1 MNAVLFSK
9 TGLFAGTSFKIGRD
23 ATIGKSDGNTV
34 VLRSDIV
41 SGNHAKITFDDAQ
54 NAYFLEDLGSSNG
67 TKLDGIS
74 VKRKEKLERL
84 HVITF
89 AGKFDFIF
97 QMGGAIPVKA
107 EIPQSQTLEKT
118 VEKTMMNKGEEKL
131 PSFGKKEPAKFDK
144 TMFDSGKD
152 APAPLPSF
160 GKPTDVQKTVFDK
173 GSDSPAP
180 LPAFGKAK
188 EEPKT
193 VFDSGKDIPS
203 PLPGFDK
210 PKENEEEKT
219 ISAPAPQAALPA
231 FQKPADPRPAQDEV
245 RTEVLRQ
252 TTTPPPALKAKF
264 ALEVGKLNKNFEL
277 KDGSTT
283 IGRTI
288 GCDIIIDDGSL
299 SRKHA
304 VITVTGDKLTIKDLG
319 SSNGTSVDKKRIGS
333 EVEITPVSVI
343 KLGMVDV
350 KIKKVNQ
357 EL

>member
-41 SGNHAKITFDDAQ
+41 SASHAKITYDDAQ

-97 QMGGAIPVKA
+97 QIGGAIPAKMETPQPQTIEKA
-107 EIPQSQTLEKT
+107 
-118 VEKTMMNKGEEKL
+118 VENTMMNKGEEKL
-131 PSFGKKEPAKFDK
+131 PSFGKKEPAKQDK
-144 TMFDSGKD
+144 TMFDAGKDEPAPLPSFGKQPDVQKTVFDKDPD

-160 GKPTDVQKTVFDK
+160 GKPKE
-173 GSDSPAP
+173 
-180 LPAFGKAK
+180 K
-188 EEPKT
+188 EEA
-193 VFDSGKDIPS
+193 
-203 PLPGFDK
+203 
-210 PKENEEEKT
+210 NT
-219 ISAPAPQAALPA
+219 ISAPAPQAALPEFKKA
-231 FQKPADPRPAQDEV
+231 LEPRPAEDEI
-245 RTEVLRQ
+245 RTEVMRQ
-252 TTTPPPALKAKF
+252 STSPLPAIKARF
-264 ALEVGKLNKNFEL
+264 VLEVSKFNKTFEL
-277 KDGSTT
+277 KDGATT
-283 IGRTI
+283 LGRTI
-288 GCDIIIDDGSL
+288 GCDIIIDDISL

-304 VITVTGDKLTIKDLG
+304 AITVTGDKLIIKDLG
-319 SSNGTSVDKKRIGS
+319 SSNGTSVDKKRINS
-333 EVEITPVSVI
+333 EVEITPVSII

-350 KIKKVNQ
+350 KIKKVN
-357 EL
+357 